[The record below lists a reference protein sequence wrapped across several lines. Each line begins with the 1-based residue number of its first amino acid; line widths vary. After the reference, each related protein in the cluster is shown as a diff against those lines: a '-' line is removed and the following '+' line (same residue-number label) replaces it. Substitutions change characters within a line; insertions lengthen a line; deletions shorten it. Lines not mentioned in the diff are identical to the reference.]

1 MKLLLSG
8 GGTNKP
14 LDEYF
19 ISQIDLKGTV
29 LFIPIAWD
37 ESFSSYNHCFEHFS
51 NIYNHYGIK
60 NIKMCT
66 DLFSIQNLH
75 KYNAIYFEGGNT
87 FKLLKAIKESKFD
100 LKIIEYLNN
109 NGLIYGF
116 SAGAIIFGNSIES
129 AYFNDDNDVGLE
141 DLTGFNLVGGNDIF
155 CHYSENDNEEN
166 EYIKNYPNDLFILCD
181 GSGLLVLDYKIQSMG
196 KMYLSKNDIRK
207 NK

>member
-8 GGTNKP
+8 GGANKF

-37 ESFSSYNHCFEHFS
+37 ESFSPYNHCFDHFS

-60 NIKMCT
+60 NIEMCT
-66 DLFSIQNLH
+66 NLFSIPNLNE
-75 KYNAIYFEGGNT
+75 YTAIYFEGGNT

-100 LKIIEYLNN
+100 LKIIEYLDN
-109 NGLIYGF
+109 NGIIYGF
-116 SAGAIIFGNSIES
+116 SAGAIIFGNSIEC
-129 AYFNDDNDVGLE
+129 AYFNDDNDVELKDLNGL
-141 DLTGFNLVGGNDIF
+141 NLVNGKDIF

-166 EYIKNYPNDLFILCD
+166 EYIEHYSNDLFILCD
-181 GSGLLVLDYKIQSMG
+181 GSGLLIQDNKIQSMG
-196 KMYLSKNDIRK
+196 KM
-207 NK
+207 